1 MTHEDAL
8 VQPLTSFKEATAIR
22 NTQPMAIINVKP
34 RLRLKQLPKRPL
46 KQEAILGTGR
56 TREQARD

>member
-1 MTHEDAL
+1 
-8 VQPLTSFKEATAIR
+8 
-22 NTQPMAIINVKP
+22 MAIINVKP

-46 KQEAILGTGR
+46 KQLLRQLLRQLLKQEAILGTGR